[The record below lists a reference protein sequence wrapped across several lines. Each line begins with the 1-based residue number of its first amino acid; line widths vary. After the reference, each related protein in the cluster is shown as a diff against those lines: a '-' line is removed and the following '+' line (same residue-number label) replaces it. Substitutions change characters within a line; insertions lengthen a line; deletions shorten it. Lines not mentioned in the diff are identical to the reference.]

1 MIQHL
6 KQEKNMIEFSE
17 IIKKRRAVREFED
30 RSVPHD
36 IIEKIITDSCQ
47 APSAAN
53 ERPWRFI
60 IIHDQDLI
68 KRLSDE
74 SKANFL
80 SIIDKDP
87 KSTLARYKS
96 HLENPE
102 FNVFYNTP
110 CLIIIAGPESHRT
123 LRVDCALCVSYI
135 MFSAVAQG
143 LGTCWVDLGGDIRD
157 PELLKEI
164 GLPDGHKI
172 VAPVIVGYPK
182 KIPKMSEKRNPQI
195 FKVIT

>member
-1 MIQHL
+1 MI
-6 KQEKNMIEFSE
+6 KFSE
-17 IIKKRRAVREFED
+17 VVKKRRAVREFED

-60 IIHDQDLI
+60 IIHDRDLI

-74 SKANFL
+74 SKANIL
-80 SIIDKDP
+80 SIIYKDP
-87 KSTLARYKS
+87 KSILARYKS

-110 CLIIIAGPESHRT
+110 CLIIIAGSKNHRT
-123 LRVDCALCVSYI
+123 LRVDCALCASYI
-135 MFSAVAQG
+135 MFSAVTQG
-143 LGTCWVDLGGDIRD
+143 LGTCWVDLGGNIRD
-157 PELLKEI
+157 PDLLEEI
-164 GLPDGHKI
+164 GLPADHKI
-172 VAPVIVGYPK
+172 VAPVIIGYPT
-182 KIPKMSEKRNPQI
+182 KIPKMSEKRQPDI
-195 FKVIT
+195 LKVIQ

>member
-1 MIQHL
+1 
-6 KQEKNMIEFSE
+6 MIEFSE
-17 IIKKRRAVREFED
+17 VVKKRRAVREFED
-30 RSVPHD
+30 RRVPHD

-74 SKANFL
+74 SKANIL
-80 SIIDKDP
+80 SLIDQDP
-87 KSTLARYKS
+87 KSILVKYKS
-96 HLENPE
+96 HLKNPE
-102 FNVFYNTP
+102 FNVFYNAP

-123 LRVDCALCVSYI
+123 LRVDCALCASYI
-135 MFSAVAQG
+135 MFSAVVHE

-157 PELLKEI
+157 PELLEEI
-164 GLPDGHKI
+164 GLPADHRI
-172 VAPVIVGYPK
+172 IAPVIIGYPQ

-195 FKVIT
+195 LKVIT